1 MLNILRCGVALI
13 VIGLFGCGGGGGGD
27 GGAAP
32 SGGGGG
38 GGGGAGSPS
47 QPPSTPVAISSTN
60 QQKAAEVAIEPAL
73 SGLNVLG
80 SATAVQTTSASQPR
94 LMQVLHAAT
103 NPLRERL
110 GSGQVVLGV
119 VQTINCS
126 VSGSITIDAADSG
139 TSATTTFNACSF
151 VAGSTMTGSITVSGI
166 SVGANNSI
174 SGSYTIDV
182 TFVESGQ
189 PTFRIVGN
197 FSISETCP
205 TSSTCT
211 TIFSGSSLGTQEGTE
226 TWFISNFSITET
238 VTSNVTEVTASY
250 TVSSSVLGGSVT
262 VSTLAPI
269 QTFTGSVYPSLGQI
283 LVTGAGSRVRVT
295 ILSSNPSNTMA
306 VRVELDATN
315 DGTFETTTHYSWTQ
329 LESA

>member
-1 MLNILRCGVALI
+1 MLNILRLGVAL
-13 VIGLFGCGGGGGGD
+13 VAIGLFGCGGGGGGGD
-27 GGAAP
+27 

-38 GGGGAGSPS
+38 GGGGGGSGSPTP
-47 QPPSTPVAISSTN
+47 PPSAPVAISATN

-73 SGLNVLG
+73 SGLNVLA

-94 LMQVLHAAT
+94 LIQVLRAAT
-103 NPLRERL
+103 NPLREQL
-110 GSGQVVLGV
+110 GAGQAVSGV

-126 VSGSITIDAADSG
+126 VSGSITIDAADNG

-151 VAGSTMTGSITVSGI
+151 VAGSTMSGSITVSGI

-189 PTFRIVGN
+189 PTFRIVGS
-197 FSISETCP
+197 FSISESCP

-211 TIFSGSSLGTQEGTE
+211 TVFSGSSLGTQEGAE
-226 TWFISNFSITET
+226 VWYISNFSITET
-238 VTSNVTEVTASY
+238 NNSSGTSVTASY
-250 TVSSSVLGGSVT
+250 TVSSSILGGSLSVITNVPVFTPVGSLYPSQGQVT
-262 VSTLAPI
+262 VS
-269 QTFTGSVYPSLGQI
+269 
-283 LVTGAGSRVRVT
+283 GAGSRVRVT
-295 ILSSNPSNTMA
+295 ILSSNPSLATA
-306 VRVELDATN
+306 VRVELDATS